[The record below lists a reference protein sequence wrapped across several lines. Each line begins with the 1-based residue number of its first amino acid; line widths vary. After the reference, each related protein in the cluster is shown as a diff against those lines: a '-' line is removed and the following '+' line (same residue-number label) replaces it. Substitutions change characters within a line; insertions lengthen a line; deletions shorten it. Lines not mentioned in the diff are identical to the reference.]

1 MGSADGPDGRP
12 VQCSP
17 GGQEGGLGCPDAF
30 GCGLGEC
37 TGPGPQDGPVTRRP
51 GDPLAPGL
59 KFGVGVPWPGAGAGL
74 GEASGR
80 GAGWLLG
87 RPAGRVAEDVRAV
100 TDRGGVAL
108 GGGGAATVTCASC

>member
-37 TGPGPQDGPVTRRP
+37 TGPGPQDGPVTGRR
-51 GDPLAPGL
+51 GDLVAPGL
-59 KFGVGVPWPGAGAGL
+59 RFGVGVSWPGTGAGL
-74 GEASGR
+74 GDWSGR
-80 GAGWLLG
+80 GTGWLLC
-87 RPAGRVAEDVRAV
+87 RSAGRVAADVRTV
-100 TDRGGVAL
+100 TDRGGLAL